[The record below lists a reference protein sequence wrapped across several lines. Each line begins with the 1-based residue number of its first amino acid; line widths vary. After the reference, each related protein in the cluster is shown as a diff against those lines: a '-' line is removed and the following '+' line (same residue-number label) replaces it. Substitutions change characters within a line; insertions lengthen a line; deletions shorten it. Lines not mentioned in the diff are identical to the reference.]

1 MPSDPHGRV
10 PPATSRSKNQKAFP
24 EAKTARRAA
33 MIATVR
39 REPAVEHRAI
49 ATVVNAARF
58 KAADGTREIA
68 ARPRPGSRKR
78 VRKKECA

>member
-1 MPSDPHGRV
+1 
-10 PPATSRSKNQKAFP
+10 
-24 EAKTARRAA
+24 